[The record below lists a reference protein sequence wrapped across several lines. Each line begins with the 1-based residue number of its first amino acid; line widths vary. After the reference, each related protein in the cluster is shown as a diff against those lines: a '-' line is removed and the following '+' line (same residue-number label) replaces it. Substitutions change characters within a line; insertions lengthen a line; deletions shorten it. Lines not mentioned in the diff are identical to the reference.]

1 MEKEQ
6 ELPVE
11 ERIIRLLEHL
21 GIKRAHFA
29 ARIPT
34 DFTGLASAHP
44 EVVSSL
50 TLVCPLGTGAGVLS
64 AVAPRLLV
72 LTGDQGRSAEAL
84 RRAVTSLTD
93 ATLITLGD
101 YFSPPW
107 ADVAVDRTD
116 DICSAM
122 MEFLG
127 RMDRMEEDKAPP
139 LPEGEGE
146 VAGITYT
153 IRGSGPPLVLLPLQL
168 APSQWDPLLPRL
180 SAHFCTISLGG
191 TELGS
196 VAFLE
201 AIDRA
206 VGFLTMVRGLMEEV
220 HLRPGEAVLDVGCGT
235 GFLDRWLAHRTGRT
249 NRITG
254 VDINSYLLREARA
267 IARKEGLEEVIDFR
281 TESAEALPFAD
292 SSFDVTMSV
301 TVMEEVDADKMLAE
315 MIRVT
320 KPGGRVAVIVRA
332 LDMSWWINLP
342 LRAELKAKLES
353 PGAWAPGAEEQGCA
367 DASLYRRFHAAG
379 LVALRMLP
387 QLVPFDSSNTLA
399 LNFFQAQILATLSP
413 KEAIEW
419 EAAVNETAAEGT
431 LIIVQPFHCAVGTK
445 TS

>member
-29 ARIPT
+29 ARMPI

-50 TLVCPLGTGAGVLS
+50 TLVCPPGTGGSVLG

-72 LTGDQGRSAEAL
+72 LTGDRGRSAEAL
-84 RRAVTSLTD
+84 QRATTSLTG
-93 ATLITLGD
+93 ATLVTLSD
-101 YFSPPW
+101 YFSPGW

-116 DICSAM
+116 EIYSAM
-122 MEFLG
+122 IEFLG
-127 RMDRMEEDKAPP
+127 RVDRMEDDNAPP
-139 LPEGEGE
+139 LREGEGD
-146 VAGITYT
+146 VAGISYT
-153 IRGSGPPLVLLPLQL
+153 IRGSGPPLVLFPLSL

-180 SAHFCTISLGG
+180 SANYCTINLGG
-191 TELGS
+191 TELGA
-196 VAFLE
+196 VADLE
-201 AIDRA
+201 ARGRA
-206 VGFLTMVRGLMEEV
+206 AGFLAMVRSLMEEV
-220 HLRPGEAVLDVGCGT
+220 HLRPGETVLDVGCGT
-235 GFLDRWLAHRTGRT
+235 GVLDRWLTHRTGRT

-254 VDINSYLLREARA
+254 VDINSYLLREAKA
-267 IARKEGLEEVIDFR
+267 MATKEGLEEVIDFR
-281 TESAEALPFAD
+281 TESAEALSFAD

-315 MIRVT
+315 MVRVT

-332 LDMSWWINLP
+332 LDMSRWINLP
-342 LRAELKAKLES
+342 LRAELKSKLES
-353 PGAWAPGAEEQGCA
+353 PGAWTDGAEEQACA

-379 LVALRMLP
+379 LAAVLMLP
-387 QLVPFDSSNTLA
+387 QLVPFDSSATLP
-399 LNFFQAQILATLSP
+399 LKLFQAQILATLSP
-413 KEAIEW
+413 KEAREW
-419 EAAVNETAAEGT
+419 EAAVNETETEGT
-431 LIIVQPFHCAVGTK
+431 MIIATPFHCAVGTK